1 MAQAGVDN
9 NEDLSGVHL
18 GEADRR
24 ELLTAQ
30 TECTVIFA
38 HAAHDGWPSGVVMS
52 FMEADGALWLT
63 SADTR
68 AQVKGVEADPRMS
81 VVISNA
87 GTTLEGRRM
96 LAMRGR
102 ATVHRDPATKAW
114 FYPRFA
120 ARLAPGDPAAFER
133 LLDSPKRVVIE
144 FRPAAVTASHDSRKM
159 AGDGRGGG
167 VKG

>member
-1 MAQAGVDN
+1 MAQAGVAN

-18 GEADRR
+18 NDEDRR
-24 ELLTAQ
+24 ELLTVQ

-38 HAAHDGWPSGVVMS
+38 HAAQDGWPSGVVMS

-68 AQVKGVEADPRMS
+68 AQVKGIESDPRMS
-81 VVISNA
+81 IVISNA
-87 GTTLEGRRM
+87 GTALEGRRM
-96 LAMRGR
+96 LALRGR
-102 ATVHRDPATKAW
+102 GTVHRDTATKQW

-120 ARLAPGDPAAFER
+120 ARLAPGDPASFER

-144 FRPAAVTASHDSRKM
+144 FRPIAVTASHDSRKM

-167 VKG
+167 AKG

>member
-1 MAQAGVDN
+1 MAQAGVEN

-18 GEADRR
+18 DEADRR
-24 ELLTAQ
+24 ELLAVQ

-38 HAAHDGWPSGVVMS
+38 HAVHDGWPSGVVMS
-52 FMEADGALWLT
+52 FMDADGALWLT
-63 SADTR
+63 SAEMR

-87 GTTLEGRRM
+87 GTALEGRRM
-96 LAMRGR
+96 LAMRGHG
-102 ATVHRDPATKAW
+102 TVHRDAATKAW

-120 ARLAPGDPAAFER
+120 ARLAPDDPAAFER

-144 FRPAAVTASHDSRKM
+144 FRPTAVAASHDSRKM
-159 AGDGRGGG
+159 AGDGRGGAA
-167 VKG
+167 KG